1 MSNQAARRED
11 ILPPTPADPGASP
24 ANDAHQSTLREISDN
39 VIETVTAMTD
49 ASGAVDK
56 IGHLAAPLSDYS
68 STIASAG
75 EELSAT
81 IYSINQNV
89 ESTMAA
95 AAEARE
101 YAANGT
107 TVIDNTV
114 SRINAVDTVLRDA
127 TQALRGLLD
136 VADQA
141 DTIIRVVHD
150 ISAKTDLLALNASI
164 EAARAGSAGR
174 GFAVVAHE
182 VGRLSEKTQASI
194 TEIEGIIN
202 SIKRNVSAVS
212 QSIESGSESAHSA
225 VEEVSVAKTA
235 IDDIVV
241 RIDCVNDEVTNIGS
255 AIKEQSI
262 AVTDI
267 ADNITTIS
275 KSSATVK
282 DEIGRVSNQVD
293 AVTRRANETRN
304 SLGRLDIGRR
314 ALLQQSKVDHLFW
327 MYRLRRM
334 VEGKETIREEE
345 FVDHTKC
352 RLGKWYKSQ
361 DPSALGQGT
370 VDIFH
375 SIDAPHAK
383 LHRLAAEAIRAYNT
397 GSTELAATTFTE
409 TLAISVD
416 IVELLDRL
424 AARVED

>member
-1 MSNQAARRED
+1 MTSQARRKS
-11 ILPPTPADPGASP
+11 PPADPNVAP
-24 ANDAHQSTLREISDN
+24 ANDAHQYTLREVSEN
-39 VIETVTAMTD
+39 VVDTVTSLAN
-49 ASGAVDK
+49 ASAAVDK
-56 IGHLAAPLSDYS
+56 IGHSAAQLADYS

-81 IYSINQNV
+81 INSINQNV

-95 AAEARE
+95 AAEAKE
-101 YAANGT
+101 HASNGT

-114 SRINAVDTVLRDA
+114 SQIHSVDAVLRDA

-164 EAARAGSAGR
+164 EAARAGNAGR

-194 TEIEGIIN
+194 SEIEGIIS

-212 QSIESGSESAHSA
+212 ESIESGSESAHAA
-225 VEEVSVAKTA
+225 VEEVSAAKAA

-241 RIDCVNDEVTNIGS
+241 RIDRVNDEVTNIGS
-255 AIKEQSI
+255 AINEQSI

-267 ADNITTIS
+267 ADNISTIS
-275 KSSATVK
+275 RSSATVK
-282 DEIGRVSNQVD
+282 DEIGHVSSEVD

-304 SLGRLDIGRR
+304 CLGKLDIGRR
-314 ALLQQSKVDHLFW
+314 ALLQQCKVDHLFW

-334 VEGKETIREEE
+334 VEGKEVIREEE

-352 RLGKWYKSQ
+352 RLGEWYRSSS
-361 DPSALGQGT
+361 PSDLGEGT
-370 VDIFH
+370 ADIYH
-375 SIDAPHAK
+375 AIDAPHTR
-383 LHRLAAEAIRAYNT
+383 LHRLAAESIRAYNA
-397 GSTELAATTFTE
+397 GASESAVATYTDS
-409 TLAISVD
+409 LQISRE